1 MKDIKRNKII
11 KPHKAWQVPVS
22 AFSLSNPIIPAPIPY
37 NPFLTFSTVT
47 EKVPFVAK
55 STKISYSL
63 FSSFGLIISI
73 PLWAFNFQPFSSELF
88 SDESRARIQPDE

>member
-1 MKDIKRNKII
+1 MASSCICLL
-11 KPHKAWQVPVS
+11 PFQ
-22 AFSLSNPIIPAPIPY
+22 SNIPAPIPY

-63 FSSFGLIISI
+63 FSFGLIISI
-73 PLWAFNFQPFSSELF
+73 PLWAFNFQPFYSELF
-88 SDESRARIQPDE
+88 SDVMNHAHSA